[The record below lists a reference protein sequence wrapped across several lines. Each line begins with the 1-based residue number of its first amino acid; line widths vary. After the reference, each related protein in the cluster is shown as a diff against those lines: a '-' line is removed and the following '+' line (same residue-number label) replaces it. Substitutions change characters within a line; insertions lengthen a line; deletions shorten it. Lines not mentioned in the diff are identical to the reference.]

1 MNPGA
6 PALPHDLTNLTTL
19 VYALAVGFALGGIT
33 IGVFALRLRRA
44 ERLAGTGHRTL
55 IQRLGEARGKKQP
68 LASIAPPMPES
79 RR

>member
-55 IQRLGEARGKKQP
+55 IQRLGEARGKP
-68 LASIAPPMPES
+68 TTAATSLAPIPES